1 MAKKKK
7 NSDKIG
13 KIETI
18 ILFIISGIFTLLIV
32 FLNIIPSKYLYIIIG
47 VIVLI
52 FLIFLVSLK
61 KKKNKKAKV
70 FAFLYI
76 LILLFSSYYLFSTV
90 DLLSYFKGKSYKEE
104 RYIIYVLKSSN
115 FNSIN
120 DLNNK
125 TIGYV
130 NDSKKALDSL
140 VKSINIEKKSYSDIS
155 LLANDLLKENIFSIL
170 LKDAEYDLICEMIP
184 EFSSLTKAISEKTI
198 KEEIK
203 IDTNKKDITKEAF
216 NVYLSGIDTYGS
228 VNKSSRSDVN
238 IIATINPKTHKILLT
253 SIPRDYYVKLNGDST
268 KMDKLTHAGIYGVT
282 SSMKTIESLLNTE
295 INYYVK
301 VNFSSVIKIVDTLN
315 GIDVN
320 SNYSFTSMDNY
331 TYKKGINHLD
341 GKKTLSFVRERHAF
355 DSLGGD
361 RVRGEN
367 QQIVLKALLNKA
379 TSPEILPKYTSLLK
393 NIKNSFTTNLT
404 DDDITSFIKMQLD
417 TNPKWEVLTYNL
429 NGSNYYAKTYSY
441 SLHKLYVMLP
451 DEKTVKE
458 AEDKIKL
465 LLTN

>member
-1 MAKKKK
+1 MVSDSMAKRKK

-18 ILFIISGIFTLLIV
+18 LLFIISGIFTLLIV

-198 KEEIK
+198 KELKLTQIK
-203 IDTNKKDITKEAF
+203 
-216 NVYLSGIDTYGS
+216 
-228 VNKSSRSDVN
+228 
-238 IIATINPKTHKILLT
+238 KILLKKLLI
-253 SIPRDYYVKLNGDST
+253 SIFQELIH
-268 KMDKLTHAGIYGVT
+268 M
-282 SSMKTIESLLNTE
+282 
-295 INYYVK
+295 
-301 VNFSSVIKIVDTLN
+301 
-315 GIDVN
+315 
-320 SNYSFTSMDNY
+320 
-331 TYKKGINHLD
+331 
-341 GKKTLSFVRERHAF
+341 
-355 DSLGGD
+355 
-361 RVRGEN
+361 
-367 QQIVLKALLNKA
+367 
-379 TSPEILPKYTSLLK
+379 
-393 NIKNSFTTNLT
+393 
-404 DDDITSFIKMQLD
+404 
-417 TNPKWEVLTYNL
+417 EVLINRVVVT
-429 NGSNYYAKTYSY
+429 
-441 SLHKLYVMLP
+441 
-451 DEKTVKE
+451 
-458 AEDKIKL
+458 
-465 LLTN
+465 